1 VKYHFNLQQNRPYSL
16 INIIDN
22 LHGRIAKSIA
32 VKVLEELVA
41 SKILILKEYG
51 KFQLYLANQDNFP
64 TTSNDEL

>member
-1 VKYHFNLQQNRPYSL
+1 L

-22 LHGRIAKSIA
+22 LHGRIAKSIG